1 MTIGKL
7 PVGGTFTKK
16 SPRSRLSARSVLL
29 PSAEVSTGHPHPPKT
44 LFAGCAALRSAL
56 CTSQNCTLAGGNLS
70 AQSTPRALVSLRLR
84 SRFAG
89 GKLPAQSLRSRFA
102 GAENMI
108 C

>member
-44 LFAGCAALRSAL
+44 
-56 CTSQNCTLAGGNLS
+56 
-70 AQSTPRALVSLRLR
+70 
-84 SRFAG
+84 
-89 GKLPAQSLRSRFA
+89 AQSLRSHIR
-102 GAENMI
+102 GGRENDLLVGCSRLI
-108 C
+108 V